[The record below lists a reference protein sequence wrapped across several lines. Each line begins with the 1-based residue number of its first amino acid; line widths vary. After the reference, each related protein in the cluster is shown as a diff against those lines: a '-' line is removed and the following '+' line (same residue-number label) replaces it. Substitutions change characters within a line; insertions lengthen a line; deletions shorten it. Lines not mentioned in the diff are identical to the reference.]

1 MKQILYPAL
10 LVLAAVT
17 VQASAN
23 PYPYP
28 NSGLLYRDMREN
40 TLQRV
45 LPKDSQPDSIEMAV
59 PQVSVANGPDIDVSH
74 FVIYGNHE
82 LSDSDLTQL
91 LAPYSDR
98 TLSSLGIQEAVE
110 VLRGAYRARGI
121 FAAQV
126 YIPPQ
131 AIVDGVVTLHV
142 YEGVLEEAGV
152 LLSNEGVQVK
162 DKSIINILEENIA
175 TGEVMRRREF
185 ERSILLVDD
194 LPGITSHSVIYPGTE
209 TGEAQFLLRAE
220 DTPSITGNVD
230 IDNFG
235 SYYTGESRLG
245 ATVYFNSPT
254 GSGDQVTLRAV
265 TSGSDSNYFFLD
277 YSVPVSGNGMRIG
290 ANIDYLDYELGKE
303 FRASGNEGDAQ
314 SLRLFGSYPF
324 IRSRHNNLT
333 GRLELAHLTLDDT
346 DDSGVQDADRR
357 INSLS
362 FSLSG
367 DHDDDRWANGE
378 TFYSAVVTAGSL
390 DIRGG
395 DIFKEFDRQNVDAD
409 GSFVKINLDVARL
422 QHLSGNWSTYV
433 GLAGQWAN
441 ENLDSSQTF
450 YLGGPFSI
458 PGYPT
463 GQVAGDIGANLH
475 LDLRYDF
482 LNVPWG
488 GNFQAALFYTAG
500 WVQIYTDT
508 WDGWELGSP
517 IIKNDIT
524 LLSAGVNLS
533 QSWES
538 GLVVRGSL
546 GSQLGDNDS
555 ENPNTG
561 EAADGSDDNYRAWIQ
576 AIYYF

>member
-1 MKQILYPAL
+1 MHKLFYPITLA
-10 LVLAAVT
+10 LAATTAQV
-17 VQASAN
+17 SAN
-23 PYPYP
+23 PYP
-28 NSGLLYRDMREN
+28 NSGLLYRDMRED
-40 TLQRV
+40 TLRRV
-45 LPKDSQPDSIEMAV
+45 LPKGNEPDAIEIPAAE
-59 PQVSVANGPDIDVSH
+59 VSVASGPDIHVSH
-74 FVIYGNHE
+74 FVVYGNDE
-82 LSDSDLTQL
+82 LSDSELTDL

-98 TLSSLGIQEAVE
+98 TLSSLEIQEAAE
-110 VLRGAYRARGI
+110 VLRKAYRTRGV

-131 AIVDGVVTLHV
+131 AIVDGIVTLHV
-142 YEGVLEEAGV
+142 FEGVLEKAGV
-152 LLSNEGVQVK
+152 LLSNEGTQVK
-162 DKSIINILEENIA
+162 DKAISSILEENLA
-175 TGEVMRRREF
+175 TGEVMKRAEF

-194 LPGITSHSVIYPGTE
+194 LPGVTSHSVIYPGTE
-209 TGEAQFLLRAE
+209 PGEAQFLLRAE
-220 DTPSITGNVD
+220 DTPRITGNVD

-254 GSGDQVTLRAV
+254 GSGDQITLRAV

-277 YSVPVSGNGMRIG
+277 YSTPISGSGLRVG
-290 ANIDYLDYELGKE
+290 ANIDYLDYELGKQ
-303 FRASGNEGDAQ
+303 FRTTGNEGDAQ

-324 IRSRHNNLT
+324 IRSRHNNLS
-333 GRLELAHLTLDDT
+333 GRLEYAYLALDDT
-346 DDSGVQDADRR
+346 SDSGDQDADRR

-362 FSLSG
+362 FSVAG
-367 DHDDDRWANGE
+367 DYDDDRWANGE
-378 TFYSAVVTAGSL
+378 TFYSAAVTAGSL

-395 DIFKEFDRQNVDAD
+395 DAFKEFDRQNVGAD
-409 GSFVKINLDVARL
+409 GSFVKVNLDVARL
-422 QHLSGNWSTYV
+422 QHLTGNWSTYV

-441 ENLDSSQTF
+441 NNLDSSQTF

-482 LNVPWG
+482 LNLPWG
-488 GNFQAALFYTAG
+488 GNLQASLFYTTG
-500 WVQIYTDT
+500 WVQLYKDT
-508 WDGWELGSP
+508 WDGWEAGNP
-517 IIKNDIT
+517 IIKNNIT
-524 LLSAGVNLS
+524 LSSWGVNLS

-546 GSQLGDNDS
+546 GSQIGDNDS

-561 EAADGSDDNYRAWIQ
+561 EAVDGSDDDYRAWIQ